1 MFTLGR
7 KIDINY
13 PTNKIMIIITII
25 VAGLGWVVT
34 GSPLSGL
41 SIAMGVFLTWALA
54 REVDPKHEY
63 SAFLAA
69 AFSLINLLYYRS
81 ISLLVIFWI
90 LLVVRT
96 LNGITGKELTVFDIF
111 SVLGLSI
118 YLSFNNS
125 NGIYLIIFIL
135 AMCILIGFKER
146 TKISLLAIG
155 VALGAFIIE
164 IFFLKYSSFNGIDYS
179 NGINIIVI
187 AILLLFIVLSNMI
200 SKGEILDDVG
210 NRAKKA
216 KIVSGQILFSIIVI
230 LLLLF
235 GDIGL
240 NNLIIYLSVITGVI
254 IYFIVYKIFN
264 FKRV

>member
-13 PTNKIMIIITII
+13 PTNRIMIIATII
-25 VAGLGWVVT
+25 VAGLGWIVT
-34 GSPLSGL
+34 GNPLSGL
-41 SIAMGVFLTWALA
+41 SIGIGVFLTWALA

-69 AFSLINLLYYRS
+69 AFALINLLYYKS

-90 LLVVRT
+90 LLLLRT
-96 LNGITGKELTVFDIF
+96 VNGITGKELTASDIF

-125 NGIYLIIFIL
+125 NGIYLILFIL
-135 AMCILIGFKER
+135 AMCILIAFKER
-146 TKISLLAIG
+146 TKISLLASG
-155 VALGAFIIE
+155 VAVAVFIVE
-164 IFFLKYSSFNGIDYS
+164 IFFLKYSSFNGMDYL
-179 NGINIIVI
+179 NGINIVVI
-187 AILLLFIVLSNMI
+187 AIIFIFILSANFI

-210 NRAKKA
+210 NRARKP
-216 KIVSGQILFSIIVI
+216 KIISGQILFSIIAI

-240 NNLIIYLSVITGVI
+240 NNLIIYLSVIVGVL
-254 IYFIVYKIFN
+254 IYFIVYKTFN
-264 FKRV
+264 FKRA